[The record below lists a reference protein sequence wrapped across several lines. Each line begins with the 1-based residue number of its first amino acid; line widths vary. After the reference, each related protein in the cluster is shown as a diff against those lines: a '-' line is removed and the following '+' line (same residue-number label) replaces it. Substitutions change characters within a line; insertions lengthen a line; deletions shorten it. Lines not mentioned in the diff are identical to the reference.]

1 MGMAPLYSAS
11 ASPGPSPRRRVGT
24 LTECASRRFPSTSP
38 VRRIVVSLINGVKA
52 WRRSASDL
60 RRSREENFVPA
71 SLIND
76 AEHWRKRAD
85 EARSLVDD
93 MNDEI
98 SKQMTLQIA
107 DDYEHLARR
116 DLGNAGSP
124 RTRCGNRDRQRFAR
138 SRSELD
144 DVRAVVLRPLD
155 HDPIPTIERHDCHPC
170 FGGSLCTNS
179 GHRFSITARIS
190 SEMKSMRSYSRS
202 SVCSRSKSA
211 DVMT

>member
-1 MGMAPLYSAS
+1 VRATCGGRLREPLGRPPLFTTLSTGANAPT
-11 ASPGPSPRRRVGT
+11 RRAV
-24 LTECASRRFPSTSP
+24 LS
-38 VRRIVVSLINGVKA
+38 
-52 WRRSASDL
+52 
-60 RRSREENFVPA
+60 
-71 SLIND
+71 
-76 AEHWRKRAD
+76 
-85 EARSLVDD
+85 
-93 MNDEI
+93 EI

-107 DDYEHLARR
+107 DDYAPRKACQTAGEASRPARTAHTAC

-124 RTRCGNRDRQRFAR
+124 RTRCGNRDRQRLAC

-144 DVRAVVLRPLD
+144 DVRAVVLRPVD

-179 GHRFSITARIS
+179 GHRSSITARIS

-202 SVCSRSKSA
+202 SLCSRSKSA